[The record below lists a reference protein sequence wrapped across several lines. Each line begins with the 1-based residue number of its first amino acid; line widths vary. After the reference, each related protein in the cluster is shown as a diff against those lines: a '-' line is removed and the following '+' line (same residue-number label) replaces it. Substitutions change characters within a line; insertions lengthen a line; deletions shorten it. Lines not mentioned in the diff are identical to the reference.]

1 MKLVI
6 AGKNSIAV
14 DVLKHVIEQ
23 IDIQVFVILNSTEN
37 FVNGFQESL
46 GFYAKLWGIPIIE
59 LADVYPMDNTIF
71 LSLEF
76 DKIIKPKLFKSRQ
89 LFNIHFSKL
98 PEYKGMYTSALPIL
112 NGESETG
119 VTLHYIDEGI
129 DTGDIIYQETFKL
142 DKNETARSL
151 YFKYIQ
157 KGTELVINSLQDII
171 NNNYCSYRQTMC
183 KSTYFGKD
191 SINYSNLKFN
201 LKQTAYQIDRQLRA
215 FTFREYQLP
224 LINDHEIGKWKILE
238 KKSTRKPGDISFLD
252 DSTML
257 LSTIDYEME
266 LYLDQYP
273 LLWNYCINNNLPLLK
288 QIYQKENF
296 DLELKTKEGW
306 TALILAVYNNAYDC
320 VKFLIENGADVNAFN
335 YNKTTVLMYAKS
347 SAIKSRD
354 FSTIKLLINAGANIK
369 AKDVYNKTVLNWAK
383 EEDIE
388 IYNLLRK
395 AND

>member
-23 IDIQVFVILNSTEN
+23 KDIQVFVVLNSTEN
-37 FVNGFQESL
+37 FVNGFQKSL
-46 GFYAKLWGIPIIE
+46 GFYAKLWGIPIIK

-98 PEYKGMYTSALPIL
+98 PAYKGMYTSALPIL

-129 DTGDIIYQETFKL
+129 DTGDIIYQQTFKL
-142 DKNETARSL
+142 DKSETARSL
-151 YFKYIQ
+151 YCKYIQ
-157 KGTELVINSLQDII
+157 KGTELVINNLQDII
-171 NNNYCSYRQTMC
+171 NNNYSSYQQTMYN
-183 KSTYFGKD
+183 STYFGKD

-224 LINDHEIGKWKILE
+224 LINDLEIGKWKILE

-252 DSTML
+252 DSTLL

-266 LYLDQYP
+266 LYLDQYS
-273 LLWNYCINNNLPLLK
+273 LFWNYCINNNLPLLR

-306 TALILAVYNNAYDC
+306 TPLILAVYNNAYDC
-320 VKFLIENGADVNAFN
+320 VTFLIENGADVNAFN

-354 FSTIKLLINAGANIK
+354 FSIIKLLINSGADLK
-369 AKDVYNKTVLNWAK
+369 AKDIYNKTVLDWAK
-383 EEDIE
+383 EEDSE
-388 IYNLLRK
+388 IYSLLK
-395 AND
+395 KEQ